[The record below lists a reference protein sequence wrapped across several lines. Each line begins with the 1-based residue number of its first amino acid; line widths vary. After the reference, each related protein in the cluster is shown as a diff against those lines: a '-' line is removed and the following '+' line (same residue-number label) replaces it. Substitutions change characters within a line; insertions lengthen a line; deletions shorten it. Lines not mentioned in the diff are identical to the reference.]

1 MPAQES
7 LKVLMVCL
15 GNICRSPTAHG
26 VLSKLIERQ
35 KLYDFLVVDSAGIG
49 SWHLGETPDKRS
61 ISAAKDRGYDI
72 SNIVARQVGTV
83 DFAKFDYLLAM
94 DRNNLRDLNE
104 LCPEEYKDKL
114 GLLLEFGSLSEMDV
128 PDPFYGECS
137 DFEFVL
143 DLVEDACEGF
153 LEHVVSNNSLSLK
166 IEL

>member
-1 MPAQES
+1 MPAQKS

-35 KLYDFLVVDSAGIG
+35 KLYDFLAVDSSGIG
-49 SWHLGETPDKRS
+49 CWHLGETPDKRS

-72 SNIVARQVGTV
+72 SNIIARQVSTA

-104 LCPEEYKDKL
+104 LCPDEYKGKL
-114 GLLLEFGSLSEMDV
+114 GLLLEFGSSSVMDV
-128 PDPFYGECS
+128 PDPFYGEYS
-137 DFEFVL
+137 DFELVL

-153 LEHVVSNNSLSLK
+153 LKHVILNHNLS
-166 IEL
+166 

>member
-1 MPAQES
+1 MSSPRS
-7 LKVLMVCL
+7 LKVLMICL

-26 VLSKLIERQ
+26 VLSTLIERR
-35 KLYDFLVVDSAGIG
+35 KLHDFLEVDSAGTER
-49 SWHLGETPDKRS
+49 WHLGKTPDKRS
-61 ISAAKDRGYDI
+61 VSAAKDRGYDI
-72 SNIVARQVGTV
+72 SNLIARQVSAV
-83 DFAKFDYLLAM
+83 DFANFDYLLAM
-94 DRNNLRDLNE
+94 DRNNLRDLKE
-104 LCPEEYKDKL
+104 LCPEEYKGKL
-114 GLLLEFGSLSEMDV
+114 CLLLEFGSLSEIDV